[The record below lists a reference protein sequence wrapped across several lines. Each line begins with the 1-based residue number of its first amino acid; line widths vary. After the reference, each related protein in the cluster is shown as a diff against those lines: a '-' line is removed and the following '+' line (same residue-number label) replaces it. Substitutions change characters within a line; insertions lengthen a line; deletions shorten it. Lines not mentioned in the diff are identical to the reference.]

1 MNIIISLFV
10 GTLIGFI
17 AAAFIAV
24 GKMADLDNA
33 IYEIN
38 QKINVVVDLITGEE
52 NDFVKK
58 LANEIKDITE
68 GFYNGN

>member
-1 MNIIISLFV
+1 MNIIISLFI

-17 AAAFIAV
+17 AAACIAV
-24 GKMADLDNA
+24 GKMADLDHA
-33 IYEIN
+33 IYTIN